1 MVTTALEALKGAPL
15 NIMIMIEGCENQFA
29 QLKEQLELCVGVN
42 QYTIYPLSA
51 GNYGLPWQSG
61 CRAVVI
67 PPNVQ
72 TSSWNILDD
81 YLNHGGSVISFN
93 SHWNHLNG
101 FPYPSGLTA
110 NVLTSVRLCMDPSS
124 EPFYAVTIPSGVYDG
139 DVATT
144 GDGTVLAEAVLT
156 KESSVAVVMGMETV
170 KIMSYIDMVSTH
182 VYNDTDM
189 LTSLKSSVLPRRHAL
204 RWLLNKANIRC
215 SEITPPSLSLCYL
228 LASEKKLVEQFLQK
242 ASTTK
247 ALRKDVIVGREN
259 KVEVVRRD
267 DRGGIPVDAMP
278 NHGHYYLLLYPTKGE
293 MTGLPFNVPQYLSY
307 LQTKTLGHTVIYS
320 PVISST
326 QTLFTGCVLT
336 MLYG

>member
-1 MVTTALEALKGAPL
+1 MLIQGCELRCWARLWFTGSEWMLLLSYRTSGRMVTTALEALKGAPL
-15 NIMIMIEGCENQFA
+15 NIMIMTEGCENQFA
-29 QLKEQLELCVGVN
+29 QLKEQLGLCVGVN

-51 GNYGLPWQSG
+51 GNYGLPWQSS
-61 CRAVVI
+61 CRAVII

-93 SHWNHLNG
+93 SHWNCLNG

-110 NVLTSVRLCMDPSS
+110 NVLTSVRLCLDPSS

-170 KIMSYIDMVSTH
+170 KIMSYVDMVSTH

-189 LTSLKSSVLPRRHAL
+189 LASLKSSVLPRRHAL
-204 RWLLNKANIRC
+204 RCLLNKTNIRC

-228 LASEKKLVEQFLQK
+228 LASEKVCHCMH
-242 ASTTK
+242 TC
-247 ALRKDVIVGREN
+247 N
-259 KVEVVRRD
+259 C
-267 DRGGIPVDAMP
+267 IPLIITIKI
-278 NHGHYYLLLYPTKGE
+278 HLL
-293 MTGLPFNVPQYLSY
+293 F
-307 LQTKTLGHTVIYS
+307 
-320 PVISST
+320 
-326 QTLFTGCVLT
+326 
-336 MLYG
+336 